1 MKTNKTV
8 VGFSIVLALAC
19 VFQLSFTWKAQAFEK
34 EAKAFAAKV
43 ADKGGDSK
51 EAYRRYIDSLG
62 NEEIYNVGL
71 AGYTYFEC
79 KQREVNLGLDL
90 RGGMN
95 VILEVDKGAV
105 VRVLSNDTKDKDL
118 NRAIEQAN
126 VDVRDKGADFVDAFV
141 ANFKKNNPNRNLANL
156 FIKGNKSSI
165 QSNSSEG
172 EVVNFLRTETT
183 SAVDRVYEV
192 VEKRINQSNVTQPT
206 IQKIDG
212 GRISVELPGVDNPRR
227 MEELV
232 EKSAKLEFYEVY
244 GNDGQR
250 RDGSRIL
257 SALYKAS
264 KLAPIA
270 PKAEAMDTASVDS
283 VVSAPAVAA
292 TTPVATPAAVA
303 ADATTAAAPAADSQK
318 VAANTKSE
326 KKDEANGSPLAKI
339 LRSFGNDGPGS
350 AVAVVKKADRAML
363 TKMLEDERYAAVLRL
378 ESAKVAFSAK
388 PRDYEADGKEA
399 NNSDEFFVYF
409 LKLDREGNA
418 ALSAEEENIISDARV
433 NTSPTG
439 ELEVSME
446 MTAKAG
452 TQWAQ
457 VTGRNIGKYIAVV
470 LDDRVYSAP
479 VVNQKISGGNSQ
491 ITGNFDI
498 REANDLANVLK
509 AGKLP
514 APAKIVASEQ
524 VGASLGQESISNGL
538 NSLLFGFIATILF
551 MILYYSRAGWM
562 AIVAVLGNVFLI
574 MGVLASLGAALTLP
588 GMAGI
593 ILTVGMAVDAN
604 VLIYERIKD
613 ELENGKSLK
622 TAIADGFKH
631 ALSAIIDSNITTLL
645 AGFILTFA
653 GAGPAYGFAVI
664 LVIGIFSSMF
674 TALFITRLLLDR
686 RADKGLEIKFDAP
699 WNKGFMKNSNIDFVG
714 NRKKYYTISALVIVA
729 GIAAFVMKGGI
740 STGIDFKGGHAYVIQ
755 FDANKNYKTED
766 VKTALDNNLKES
778 SNEVKTFGNKGQF
791 RIVTTFMIDAEGQEA
806 RDSVRASV
814 LGALKGFDMVGEDPV
829 LSTSKVGAAIATST
843 RDKSAFLVILTVVG
857 IFLYIVFRFRSVAY
871 GMGATI
877 ALLHDV
883 LVVLSMFAILDGF
896 VPFPTDFDQH
906 LIAALLTLL
915 GYSIND
921 TVIVFDRI
929 REFLTNNKGERSD
942 AKLINLAINDTLSRT
957 IITSATVF
965 VVVLILFLF
974 GGDALKGFSLALLI
988 GVIVGTYSSICIATP
1003 IVVDFS
1009 TKKKQS

>member
-524 VGASLGQESISNGL
+524 VGASLGKSSIDNGI
-538 NSLLFGFIATILF
+538 NSLIFGFLSTVLF
-551 MILYYSRAGWM
+551 MLLYYSRAGWM
-562 AIVAVLGNVFLI
+562 AIVAVLANVFLI
-574 MGVLASLGAALTLP
+574 MAILASLGAALTLP
-588 GMAGI
+588 GMAGL
-593 ILTVGMAVDAN
+593 ILTVGMAVDSN

-613 ELENGKSLK
+613 EMALGKGIR
-622 TAIADGFKH
+622 TAIADGFRH
-631 ALSAIIDSNITTLL
+631 ALPAIIDTHITTFM
-645 AGFILTFA
+645 AGLILTFS
-653 GAGPAYGFAVI
+653 GAGPAYGYSVI
-664 LVIGIFSSMF
+664 LVIGIFCSIF

-686 RADKGLEIKFDAP
+686 RVEKGKSIEFDTK
-699 WNKGFMKNSNIDFVG
+699 WNRNFLKNTNIDFVT
-714 NRKKYYTISALVIVA
+714 NRHKYYWISVVIIVA
-729 GIAAFVMKGGI
+729 GGIAFFVKGGI
-740 STGIDFKGGHAYVIQ
+740 NTGIDFKGGNAFIVQ
-755 FDANKNYKTED
+755 FDADKNYQTED
-766 VKTALDNNLKES
+766 ILKKLDESLPES
-778 SNEVKTFGNKGQF
+778 SNEVKTFGDKGQF
-791 RIVTTFMIDAEGQEA
+791 RIVTTYMINAEGAEA
-806 RDSVRASV
+806 RDSIRAAV
-814 LGALKGFDMVGEDPV
+814 LKAIAPFESPNADKILQ
-829 LSTSKVGAAIATST
+829 TSKVGAAIATST
-843 RDKSAFLVILTVVG
+843 RDKSAFLVLLTVIG

-871 GMGATI
+871 GLGATV
-877 ALLHDV
+877 ALVNDV
-883 LVVLSMFAILDGF
+883 LVVLAVFALLDGV

-906 LIAALLTLL
+906 LIAALLTVV
-915 GYSIND
+915 GYSVND

-929 REFLTNNKGERSD
+929 REFLTNNKAERSD
-942 AKLINLAINDTLSRT
+942 AKLINSAINETLSRT

-965 VVVLILFLF
+965 TVVLILFLF
-974 GGDALKGFSLALLI
+974 GGDALKGFSLAMLV
-988 GVIVGTYSSICIATP
+988 GVLVGTYSSICIATP
-1003 IVVDFS
+1003 IVVDFAS
-1009 TKKKQS
+1009 KKKQS

>member
-19 VFQLSFTWKAQAFEK
+19 LFQLSFTWKAQGFEK

-62 NEEIYNVGL
+62 NDEIYNVGL
-71 AGYTYFEC
+71 AAYTYFEC

-105 VRVLSNDTKDKDL
+105 VRVLSNDTKDKEL
-118 NRAIEQAN
+118 NRAIDAAN
-126 VDVRDKGADFVDAFV
+126 VDVRDQGADFVDAFV
-141 ANFKKNNPNRNLANL
+141 SNFKKISPSRNLANL

-165 QSNSSEG
+165 QSNSSEA
-172 EVVNFLRTETT
+172 EVVNYLRTETT

-192 VEKRINQSNVTQPT
+192 IEKRINQSNVTQPT

-250 RDGSRIL
+250 RDGTRIL
-257 SALYKAS
+257 NALYKAS
-264 KLAPIA
+264 KMAAIA
-270 PKAEAMDTASVDS
+270 PAVVQDTTVIDS
-283 VVSAPAVAA
+283 TAVANTTNVVATDAAAAAPVAA
-292 TTPVATPAAVA
+292 TTAVDSPKV
-303 ADATTAAAPAADSQK
+303 ADAKKKDT
-318 VAANTKSE
+318 
-326 KKDEANGSPLAKI
+326 KKDEANGSPLAKV
-339 LRSFGNDGPGS
+339 LKSFGNDGPGS

-363 TKMLEDERYAAVLRL
+363 TKMLEDERYAGVLRI

-399 NNSDEFFVYF
+399 ANSDEFFVYF
-409 LKLDREGNA
+409 LKLDRDGNA
-418 ALSAEEENIISDARV
+418 ALSAEDENIISDARV

-491 ITGNFDI
+491 ISGNFDI

-613 ELENGKSLK
+613 ELENGKGLK
-622 TAIADGFKH
+622 TAIADGFKN

-674 TALFITRLLLDR
+674 TALFVTRLLLDR

-714 NRKKYYTISALVIVA
+714 NRKKYYIASALVIVA
-729 GIAAFVMKGGI
+729 GLVAFISKGGI
-740 STGIDFKGGHAYVIQ
+740 STGIDFKGGHSYVIQ
-755 FDANKNYKTED
+755 FDAAKNYQTEA

-778 SNEVKTFGNKGQF
+778 SNEVKTFGSKGQF
-791 RIVTTFMIDAEGQEA
+791 RIVTTYMIDAEGQEG
-806 RDSVRASV
+806 RDSVRAAV
-814 LGALKGFDMVGEDPV
+814 LSSLKGFELVGEDPV
-829 LSTSKVGAAIATST
+829 LSSSKVGAAIATST
-843 RDKSAFLVILTVVG
+843 RDKSGFLVILTVVG

-877 ALLHDV
+877 ALIHDV
-883 LVVLSMFAILDGF
+883 LVVLSMFAILDGV

-929 REFLTNNKGERSD
+929 REFLTNNKAERSD
-942 AKLINLAINDTLSRT
+942 AKLINMAINSTLSRT
-957 IITSATVF
+957 IITAATVF

-988 GVIVGTYSSICIATP
+988 GVVVGTYSSICIATP

-1009 TKKKQS
+1009 SKKKPNN

>member
-19 VFQLSFTWKAQAFEK
+19 VFQLSFTWKAQGFEK

-62 NEEIYNVGL
+62 NDEIYNVGL

-118 NRAIEQAN
+118 NRAINEAN
-126 VDVRDKGADFVDAFV
+126 TDVRDKGADFVDAFV

-156 FIKGNKSSI
+156 FIKGNKSTI
-165 QSNSSEG
+165 QSNSTEA

-250 RDGSRIL
+250 RDGTRIL
-257 SALYKAS
+257 NALYKAS
-264 KLAPIA
+264 KMAPVA
-270 PKAEAMDTASVDS
+270 PKAEEVDS
-283 VVSAPAVAA
+283 TSMDSAVVAA
-292 TTPVATPAAVA
+292 ATPAVV
-303 ADATTAAAPAADSQK
+303 APAATATVADGPVAVDSPK
-318 VAANTKSE
+318 VASTDNKE
-326 KKDEANGSPLAKI
+326 KKDKKDEANGSPLAKI

-378 ESAKVAFSAK
+378 ESAKVAYSAK

-399 NNSDEFFVYF
+399 VNSDEYFVYF
-409 LKLDREGNA
+409 LKLDRDGNA

-524 VGASLGQESISNGL
+524 VGASLGKTSIDNGI
-538 NSLLFGFIATILF
+538 NSLIFGFISTVLF

-562 AIVAVLGNVFLI
+562 AIVAVLANVFLI
-574 MGVLASLGAALTLP
+574 MAILASLGAALTLP
-588 GMAGI
+588 GMAGL
-593 ILTVGMAVDAN
+593 ILTVGMAVDSN

-613 ELENGKSLK
+613 EMALGKGIK
-622 TAIADGFKH
+622 TAIADGFRH
-631 ALSAIIDSNITTLL
+631 ALPAIIDTHITTFM
-645 AGFILTFA
+645 AGLILTFS
-653 GAGPAYGFAVI
+653 GAGPAYGYSVI
-664 LVIGIFSSMF
+664 LVIGIFCSIF

-686 RADKGLEIKFDAP
+686 RV
-699 WNKGFMKNSNIDFVG
+699 NKGKEIEFDTKWNRNFLKDTNIDFVT
-714 NRKKYYTISALVIVA
+714 NRHKYYWISVVIIIA
-729 GIAAFVMKGGI
+729 GAIAFYIKDGI
-740 STGIDFKGGHAYVIQ
+740 NTGIDFKGGNAFIVQ
-755 FDANKNYKTED
+755 LDANKNYQTED
-766 VKTALDNNLKES
+766 IIKKLDETLPES
-778 SNEVKTFGNKGQF
+778 SNEVKTFGDRGQF
-791 RIVTTFMIDAEGQEA
+791 RIVTTYMINAEGAEA
-806 RDSVRASV
+806 RDSIRTAV
-814 LGALKGFDMVGEDPV
+814 LGALKDFETTAPEKI

-843 RDKSAFLVILTVVG
+843 RDKSAFLVLLTVIG

-871 GMGATI
+871 GLGATV
-877 ALLHDV
+877 ALVNDV
-883 LVVLSMFAILDGF
+883 LVVLAVFALLDGV

-906 LIAALLTLL
+906 LIAALLTVV
-915 GYSIND
+915 GYSVND
-921 TVIVFDRI
+921 TVIVF
-929 REFLTNNKGERSD
+929 
-942 AKLINLAINDTLSRT
+942 
-957 IITSATVF
+957 
-965 VVVLILFLF
+965 
-974 GGDALKGFSLALLI
+974 
-988 GVIVGTYSSICIATP
+988 
-1003 IVVDFS
+1003 
-1009 TKKKQS
+1009 

>member
-524 VGASLGQESISNGL
+524 VGASLGKSSIDNGI
-538 NSLLFGFIATILF
+538 NSLIFGFLSTVLF
-551 MILYYSRAGWM
+551 MLLYYSRAGWM
-562 AIVAVLGNVFLI
+562 AIVAVLANVFLI
-574 MGVLASLGAALTLP
+574 MAILASLGAALTLP
-588 GMAGI
+588 GMAGL
-593 ILTVGMAVDAN
+593 ILTVGMAVDSN

-613 ELENGKSLK
+613 EMALGKGIR
-622 TAIADGFKH
+622 TAIADGFRH
-631 ALSAIIDSNITTLL
+631 ALPAIIDTHITTFM
-645 AGFILTFA
+645 AGLILTFS
-653 GAGPAYGFAVI
+653 GAGPAYGYSVI
-664 LVIGIFSSMF
+664 LVIGIFCSIF

-686 RADKGLEIKFDAP
+686 RVEKGKSIEFDTK
-699 WNKGFMKNSNIDFVG
+699 WNRNFLKNTNIDFVT
-714 NRKKYYTISALVIVA
+714 NRHKYYWISVVIIVA
-729 GIAAFVMKGGI
+729 GAIAFYVKGGI
-740 STGIDFKGGHAYVIQ
+740 NTGIDFKGGNAFIVQ
-755 FDANKNYKTED
+755 FDADKNYQTED
-766 VKTALDNNLKES
+766 ILKKLDESLPES
-778 SNEVKTFGNKGQF
+778 SNEVKTFGDKGQF
-791 RIVTTFMIDAEGQEA
+791 RIVTTYMINAEGAEA
-806 RDSVRASV
+806 RDSIRAAV
-814 LGALKGFDMVGEDPV
+814 LKAIAPFESPNADKILQ
-829 LSTSKVGAAIATST
+829 TSKVGAAIATST
-843 RDKSAFLVILTVVG
+843 RDKSAFLVLLTVIG

-871 GMGATI
+871 GLGATV
-877 ALLHDV
+877 ALVNDV
-883 LVVLSMFAILDGF
+883 LVVLAVFALLDGV

-906 LIAALLTLL
+906 LIAALLTVV
-915 GYSIND
+915 GYSVND

-929 REFLTNNKGERSD
+929 REFLTNNKAERSD
-942 AKLINLAINDTLSRT
+942 AKLINSAINETLSRT

-965 VVVLILFLF
+965 TVVLILFLF
-974 GGDALKGFSLALLI
+974 GGDALKGFSLAMLV
-988 GVIVGTYSSICIATP
+988 GVLVGTYSSICIATP
-1003 IVVDFS
+1003 IVVDFAS
-1009 TKKKQS
+1009 KKKQS

>member
-755 FDANKNYKTED
+755 FDATKNYKTED

-883 LVVLSMFAILDGF
+883 LVVLSMFAILDGV

>member
-1 MKTNKTV
+1 MKTNKTI

-19 VFQLSFTWKAQAFEK
+19 LFQLSFTWKAQGFEK

-62 NEEIYNVGL
+62 NEEIYSVGL

-118 NRAIEQAN
+118 ARAIEQAN
-126 VDVRDKGADFVDAFV
+126 TDVRDKGSDFVDAFV

-156 FIKGNKSSI
+156 FIKGNKSAI
-165 QSNSSEG
+165 QSNSSEA
-172 EVVNFLRTETT
+172 EVVNFLRTETS

-250 RDGSRIL
+250 RDGTRIL
-257 SALYKAS
+257 NALYKAS
-264 KLAPIA
+264 KMAPLA
-270 PKAEAMDTASVDS
+270 PKADAVDS
-283 VVSAPAVAA
+283 TSADSTAIAVA
-292 TTPVATPAAVA
+292 TTPSPAAVTPATPADGPVAV
-303 ADATTAAAPAADSQK
+303 DSPK
-318 VAANTKSE
+318 VASTDAKDKKD

-363 TKMLEDERYAAVLRL
+363 TKMLEDERFAAVLRL

-399 NNSDEFFVYF
+399 VNSDEYFVYF
-409 LKLDREGNA
+409 LKLDRDGNA

-524 VGASLGQESISNGL
+524 VGASLGQESITNGL

-613 ELENGKSLK
+613 ELEIGKSLK
-622 TAIADGFKH
+622 SAIADGFKN

-699 WNKGFMKNSNIDFVG
+699 WNKGFMKNSNIDFVA
-714 NRKKYYTISALVIVA
+714 NRKKYYMVSALVIVA

-755 FDANKNYKTED
+755 FDADKNYQTEAI
-766 VKTALDNNLKES
+766 KTALDNNLKES
-778 SNEVKTFGNKGQF
+778 SNEVKTFGSKGQF
-791 RIVTTFMIDAEGQEA
+791 RIVTTYMIDAEGQEA
-806 RDSVRASV
+806 RDSVRADV
-814 LGALKGFDMVGEDPV
+814 LGALKGFEMTGEDPV

-877 ALLHDV
+877 ALIHDV
-883 LVVLSMFAILDGF
+883 LVVLSMFAILDGV

-942 AKLINLAINDTLSRT
+942 ARLINLAINDTLSRT

-988 GVIVGTYSSICIATP
+988 GVVVGTYSSICIATP

-1009 TKKKQS
+1009 SKKKQS

>member
-1 MKTNKTV
+1 MKTNKTI

-19 VFQLSFTWKAQAFEK
+19 LFQLSFTWKAQGFEK

-62 NEEIYNVGL
+62 NEEIYSVGL

-118 NRAIEQAN
+118 ARAIEQAN
-126 VDVRDKGADFVDAFV
+126 TDVRDKGSDFVDAFV
-141 ANFKKNNPNRNLANL
+141 SNFKKNNPNRNLANL
-156 FIKGNKSSI
+156 FIKGNKSAI
-165 QSNSSEG
+165 QSNSSEA
-172 EVVNFLRTETT
+172 EVVNFLRTETS

-250 RDGSRIL
+250 RDGTRIL
-257 SALYKAS
+257 NALYKAS
-264 KLAPIA
+264 KMAPLA
-270 PKAEAMDTASVDS
+270 PKADAVDS
-283 VVSAPAVAA
+283 TSTDSTAIAVA
-292 TTPVATPAAVA
+292 TTPSPAAVTPATPADGPVAV
-303 ADATTAAAPAADSQK
+303 DSPK
-318 VAANTKSE
+318 VASTDAKDKKD

-363 TKMLEDERYAAVLRL
+363 TKMLEDERFAAVLRL

-399 NNSDEFFVYF
+399 VNSDEYFVYF
-409 LKLDREGNA
+409 LKLDRDGNA

-524 VGASLGQESISNGL
+524 VGASLGKSSIDNGI
-538 NSLLFGFIATILF
+538 NSLLFGFISTVLF

-562 AIVAVLGNVFLI
+562 AIVAVLANVFLI
-574 MGVLASLGAALTLP
+574 MAILASLGAALTLP
-588 GMAGI
+588 GMAGL
-593 ILTVGMAVDAN
+593 ILTVGMAVDSN

-613 ELENGKSLK
+613 EMALGKGIK
-622 TAIADGFKH
+622 TAIADGFRH
-631 ALSAIIDSNITTLL
+631 ALPAIIDTHITTFM
-645 AGFILTFA
+645 AGLILTFS
-653 GAGPAYGFAVI
+653 GAGPAYGYSVI
-664 LVIGIFSSMF
+664 LVIGIFCSIF

-686 RADKGLEIKFDAP
+686 RVEKGKEIDFDTK
-699 WNKGFMKNSNIDFVG
+699 WNRNFLKNTNIDFVT
-714 NRKKYYTISALVIVA
+714 NRHKYYWISIVIILAGAVA
-729 GIAAFVMKGGI
+729 FYIKGGI
-740 STGIDFKGGHAYVIQ
+740 NTGIDFKGGNAFIVQ
-755 FDANKNYKTED
+755 LDPEKNYQTED
-766 VKTALDNNLKES
+766 IIKSLDETLPES
-778 SNEVKTFGNKGQF
+778 SNEVKTFGDKGQF
-791 RIVTTFMIDAEGQEA
+791 RIVTTFMINAEGAEA
-806 RDSVRASV
+806 RDSIRAAV
-814 LGALKGFDMVGEDPV
+814 LGALKGFETTAPDKI

-843 RDKSAFLVILTVVG
+843 RDKSAFLVLLTVIG
-857 IFLYIVFRFRSVAY
+857 IFIYIVFRFRSVAY
-871 GMGATI
+871 GLGATV
-877 ALLHDV
+877 ALINDV
-883 LVVLSMFAILDGF
+883 LVVLAVFALLDGV

-906 LIAALLTLL
+906 LIAALLTVV
-915 GYSIND
+915 GYSVND

-929 REFLTNNKGERSD
+929 REFLTKNKAERSD
-942 AKLINLAINDTLSRT
+942 AKLINTAINETLSRT

-965 VVVLILFLF
+965 TVVLILFLF
-974 GGDALKGFSLALLI
+974 GGDALKGFSLAMLV

-1003 IVVDFS
+1003 IVVDFAS
-1009 TKKKQS
+1009 KKKQS

>member
-524 VGASLGQESISNGL
+524 VGASLGKSSIDNGI
-538 NSLLFGFIATILF
+538 NSLIFGFLSTVLF
-551 MILYYSRAGWM
+551 MLLYYSRAGWM
-562 AIVAVLGNVFLI
+562 AIVAVLANVFLI
-574 MGVLASLGAALTLP
+574 MAILASLGAALTLP
-588 GMAGI
+588 GMAGL
-593 ILTVGMAVDAN
+593 ILTVGMAVDSN

-613 ELENGKSLK
+613 EMALGKGIR
-622 TAIADGFKH
+622 TAIADGFRH
-631 ALSAIIDSNITTLL
+631 ALPAIIDTHITTFM
-645 AGFILTFA
+645 AGLILTFS
-653 GAGPAYGFAVI
+653 GAGPAYGYSVI
-664 LVIGIFSSMF
+664 LVIGIFCSIF

-686 RADKGLEIKFDAP
+686 RVEKGKSIEFDTK
-699 WNKGFMKNSNIDFVG
+699 WNRNFLKNTNIDFVT
-714 NRKKYYTISALVIVA
+714 NRHKYYWISVVIIVA
-729 GIAAFVMKGGI
+729 GAIAFFVKGGI
-740 STGIDFKGGHAYVIQ
+740 NTGIDFKGGNAFIVQ
-755 FDANKNYKTED
+755 FDADKNYQTED
-766 VKTALDNNLKES
+766 ILKKLDESLPES
-778 SNEVKTFGNKGQF
+778 SNEVKTFGDKGQF
-791 RIVTTFMIDAEGQEA
+791 RIVTTYMINAEGAEA
-806 RDSVRASV
+806 RDSIRAAV
-814 LGALKGFDMVGEDPV
+814 LKAIAPFESPNADKILQ
-829 LSTSKVGAAIATST
+829 TSKVGAAIATST
-843 RDKSAFLVILTVVG
+843 RDKSAFLVLLTVIG

-871 GMGATI
+871 GLGATV
-877 ALLHDV
+877 ALVNDV
-883 LVVLSMFAILDGF
+883 LVVLAVFALLDGV

-906 LIAALLTLL
+906 LIAALLTVV
-915 GYSIND
+915 GYSVND

-929 REFLTNNKGERSD
+929 REFLTNNKAERSD
-942 AKLINLAINDTLSRT
+942 AKLINSAINETLSRT

-965 VVVLILFLF
+965 TVVLILFLF
-974 GGDALKGFSLALLI
+974 GGDALKGFSLAMLV
-988 GVIVGTYSSICIATP
+988 GVLVGTYSSICIATP
-1003 IVVDFS
+1003 IVVDFAS
-1009 TKKKQS
+1009 KKKQS